1 MAKELRKI
9 CAGLVHARD
18 RTWFTEL
25 SDKDKLSMEYLA
37 IQQEIGAGGTVVAT
51 LIYFAL

>member
-9 CAGLVHARD
+9 CAGLVRARD

-25 SDKDKLSMEYLA
+25 SDKDMFWKY
-37 IQQEIGAGGTVVAT
+37 
-51 LIYFAL
+51 